1 MKDLILLV
9 NHRISALIQ
18 QLQLMRQTPQAEV
31 KPSLADTVDAKSVL
45 MADVMIEGELHCD
58 KNLMVDGQ
66 FKGTI
71 AATNNTVAIGPNAKV
86 YADISAN
93 KVVIQGAIKGDI
105 KAKNTVVLSASAR
118 VSGNIQAAVVDLE
131 HGARFKGIIEMDP
144 PQEEAIDVSV
154 EPAPKV
160 EIAAMEPS

>member
-1 MKDLILLV
+1 
-9 NHRISALIQ
+9 
-18 QLQLMRQTPQAEV
+18 
-31 KPSLADTVDAKSVL
+31 
-45 MADVMIEGELHCD
+45 
-58 KNLMVDGQ
+58 MVDGQ

-71 AATNNTVAIGPNAKV
+71 AATNNTVAIGPNAIV